1 MLVPMLRVE
10 RDERGQIEETEMT
23 TRLDHEFFNFANIP
37 SQGKGCKAE
46 EWDGNS
52 SLPPFPALPPCPSFP
67 AFLTAAL
74 LHPPSHGEGNMP
86 HGKSREAGRAGLL
99 QKELTQHWERPSCNK
114 AQLGK
119 PMLSNKAQRLPS
131 RPVPSPQRPA
141 RPSRTQL
148 VLAPSSAPTHL
159 STHLAA
165 PCLPAGHLAHFPLS
179 FWAGC
184 GSSSFL
190 SSFPHCVSSLPPIHH
205 TLSQPQSP
213 FSCNFYITSPSVLTA
228 CLQGCL
234 SSWSML
240 VLCFDLPSF
249 HCSLKN
255 LPISPPSP
263 PHPSPLARLFSS
275 PATIPPVDM
284 PRMRILH

>member
-131 RPVPSPQRPA
+131 RPVPAAPGPPQPHAA
-141 RPSRTQL
+141 RAGTQL
-148 VLAPSSAPTHL
+148 SSHTPEHTPGCPVPPCWPLGPFSPLLLGWMWFQLLPQLFSPLCVLAPTHPPHAF
-159 STHLAA
+159 TT
-165 PCLPAGHLAHFPLS
+165 PI
-179 FWAGC
+179 
-184 GSSSFL
+184 SFL
-190 SSFPHCVSSLPPIHH
+190 LQFLHHVSVCPHC
-205 TLSQPQSP
+205 LSPGVP
-213 FSCNFYITSPSVLTA
+213 LHLVNA
-228 CLQGCL
+228 CALL
-234 SSWSML
+234 
-240 VLCFDLPSF
+240 
-249 HCSLKN
+249 
-255 LPISPPSP
+255 
-263 PHPSPLARLFSS
+263 
-275 PATIPPVDM
+275 
-284 PRMRILH
+284 